1 MHLSIKQTI
10 QSAGQKTACVNQ
22 ANKASGQEFY
32 LTASFGITK
41 QRHAIYQTAKH
52 EGLPSNI
59 SETTHFLH
67 LGQII
72 QFWIINE
79 HA

>member
-41 QRHAIYQTAKH
+41 QRHAIYQTQQNMKAY
-52 EGLPSNI
+52 
-59 SETTHFLH
+59 H
-67 LGQII
+67 LTSVRQRTSYI
-72 QFWIINE
+72 
-79 HA
+79 